1 MAGSQVSQ
9 SGQTSEPP
17 VLALLL
23 DGLIDRVQ
31 RSPLMRRAPSQCTP
45 EEQRDLS
52 ALLADLL
59 TLRQVRAA
67 LETTPGP
74 RLDQLQAYWP
84 ELGALLA
91 PPRRGGSAAR
101 GRSREAAGV
110 ADGMSLFEGIQG
122 AEPDNASAVPTGSAA
137 PDPSPAQEAVVES
150 TGPDLAHLLLEA
162 LTVQGRAL
170 NTTQMLAWL
179 AEKGTQATREEV
191 TTTLFRHEELFRK
204 RGAGHWVVA
213 GQDAS

>member
-1 MAGSQVSQ
+1 MAGSQASQ
-9 SGQTSEPP
+9 AGQTGEPP

-91 PPRRGGSAAR
+91 PPRRAATR

-110 ADGMSLFEGIQG
+110 ADGMSLFEGMQG
-122 AEPDNASAVPTGSAA
+122 GEPGNASDASTGSAEPEA
-137 PDPSPAQEAVVES
+137 SPSQGPAVES

-213 GQDAS
+213 GQDAG

>member
-1 MAGSQVSQ
+1 MAGSQASQ
-9 SGQTSEPP
+9 AGQTGEPL
-17 VLALLL
+17 VLALLV

-45 EEQRDLS
+45 EEQREL
-52 ALLADLL
+52 AGMLADLL
-59 TLRQVRAA
+59 TLRQTRAA
-67 LETTPGP
+67 LETAPGP

-84 ELGALLA
+84 ELSALLA
-91 PPRRGGSAAR
+91 PPRRAGSTR
-101 GRSREAAGV
+101 GRSREASGS
-110 ADGMSLFEGIQG
+110 ADGLSLFEGMQG
-122 AEPDNASAVPTGSAA
+122 AEQGATPAESAGSAEPEA
-137 PDPSPAQEAVVES
+137 TPSSGPTTETA
-150 TGPDLAHLLLEA
+150 GPDLAHLLLEA

-179 AEKGTQATREEV
+179 AEKGTKATREEV

-213 GQDAS
+213 SQDGS